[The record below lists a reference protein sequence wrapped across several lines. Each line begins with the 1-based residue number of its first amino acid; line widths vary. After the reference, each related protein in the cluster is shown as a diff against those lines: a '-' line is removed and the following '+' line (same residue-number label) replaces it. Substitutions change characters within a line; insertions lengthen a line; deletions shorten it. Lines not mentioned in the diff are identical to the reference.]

1 MIVKGCWWRGGGGRE
16 GGEGAWLAGG
26 WLVSDRVQNWQ
37 GNFFCVREVVCVC
50 ICICTHTKRER
61 EKEEE
66 EEEEVLLTA
75 YNK

>member
-1 MIVKGCWWRGGGGRE
+1 MLVE
-16 GGEGAWLAGG
+16 GEGEGERGEGARALQGFG
-26 WLVSDRVQNWQ
+26 WSLNRVQNWQ